1 MDSVIIPYMSRRT
14 LTAYARVASVAA
26 KEAGT
31 LLARRVGRSLT
42 VQTKRSPIDLV
53 TEIDRA
59 AEQLIHRILYRAYPT
74 FGFLG
79 EEHGQRR
86 HQDEFRW
93 IVDPLDGT
101 NNFVHG
107 LPLFGVSIG
116 LEYRGTM
123 MVGVI
128 YDPIRRELFVAMKGH
143 GATLNGTPIH
153 VSKTRVLAQSLLSTG
168 FSSNF
173 LRRPGPYLKWFEA
186 FQRASHGVRRIGST
200 VFCLSS
206 IAAGRLDGFYEQ
218 DLWPW
223 DIAAG
228 ILLVEE
234 AGGHVSD
241 FTGAPPQLAGGRVVA
256 SNGSIHREMLR
267 ILRRTRRRRPTP
279 ASR

>member
-1 MDSVIIPYMSRRT
+1 MSRRILST
-14 LTAYARVASVAA
+14 YARVASIAA
-26 KEAGT
+26 KEAGV
-31 LLARRVGRSLT
+31 LLAQHAGRPLH
-42 VQTKRSPIDLV
+42 VRTKRSPTDLV
-53 TEIDRA
+53 TEIDLA

-86 HQDEFRW
+86 HQDEYRW

-101 NNFVHG
+101 TNFVHG

-123 MVGVI
+123 LVGII
-128 YDPIRRELFVAMKGH
+128 YDPMRRELFAGLKGS
-143 GATLNGTPIH
+143 GATLNGTRIH
-153 VSKTRVLAQSLLSTG
+153 VSKTRALAQSLLSTG

-173 LRRPGPYLKWFEA
+173 LRQPTPYLKWFEA
-186 FQRASHGVRRIGST
+186 FQRTSHGVRRIGST
-200 VFCLSS
+200 VFCLAS
-206 IAAGRLDGFYEQ
+206 IASGRLDGFYEQ

-228 ILLVEE
+228 ILLVKE
-234 AGGHVSD
+234 AGGRVSD
-241 FTGAPPQLAGGRVVA
+241 FTGGPPRLDAGRLVA

-267 ILRRTRRRRPTP
+267 TLQRNTRRRPTP
-279 ASR
+279 TRH